1 MLALAIAT
9 GAGLLGALSL
19 VLALTA
25 VRQGREIR
33 AGQRRIALEV
43 ELQTRVLAAAARLAA
58 TSGESPGGRPDA
70 APATPPSDGDGRPD
84 GSPAR

>member
-9 GAGLLGALSL
+9 GAGLLGVLAL
-19 VLALTA
+19 VLALAA

-33 AGQRRIALEV
+33 AGQRRITREV

-58 TSGESPGGRPDA
+58 TSGETPGERPDG
-70 APATPPSDGDGRPD
+70 APGSPPSEGDGRPD
-84 GSPAR
+84 ESPAL